1 MSVKSSFKRLLDSK
15 IVKVIRN
22 KYFLSTLF
30 FIVWI
35 LFIDTNNL
43 IKWYDDLKDV
53 AAQERQK
60 RYYKEA
66 IRETD
71 EQLKELHSNLDSL
84 EKFAREQY
92 YFHKADEEIFIVE
105 DSYKKKSETAE

>member
-1 MSVKSSFKRLLDSK
+1 MPKKSFKNRILESRL
-15 IVKVIRN
+15 VKVVKN
-22 KYFLSTLF
+22 KYFLVTIF
-30 FIVWI
+30 FVIWV

-43 IKWYDDLKDV
+43 IRWYSDMKDV

-66 IRETD
+66 IRQTD
-71 EQLKELHSNLDSL
+71 EQLKELDSNLDSL

-92 YFHKADEEIFIVE
+92 YFHKADEELFIVE
-105 DSYKKKSETAE
+105 ESFKNNLQNEK

>member
-1 MSVKSSFKRLLDSK
+1 MPKKSFKNRILESRL
-15 IVKVIRN
+15 VKVVKN
-22 KYFLSTLF
+22 KYFLVTIF
-30 FIVWI
+30 FVIWV

-43 IKWYDDLKDV
+43 IRWYSDMKDV

-66 IRETD
+66 IRQTD
-71 EQLKELHSNLDSL
+71 EQLKELDSNLDSL

-92 YFHKADEEIFIVE
+92 YFHKADEELFIVE
-105 DSYKKKSETAE
+105 ESFKNNLQNER

>member
-1 MSVKSSFKRLLDSK
+1 MPKKSFKNRILESRL
-15 IVKVIRN
+15 VKVVKN
-22 KYFLSTLF
+22 KYFLVTIF
-30 FIVWI
+30 FVIWV

-43 IKWYDDLKDV
+43 IRWYSDMKDV

-66 IRETD
+66 IRQTD
-71 EQLKELHSNLDSL
+71 EQLKELDSNLDSL

-92 YFHKADEEIFIVE
+92 YFHKSVEELFLVE
-105 DSYKKKSETAE
+105 ESFKNNLQNER

>member
-1 MSVKSSFKRLLDSK
+1 M
-15 IVKVIRN
+15 
-22 KYFLSTLF
+22 
-30 FIVWI
+30 
-35 LFIDTNNL
+35 
-43 IKWYDDLKDV
+43 KDV

-71 EQLKELHSNLDSL
+71 EQLKELDSNLDSL

-92 YFHKADEEIFIVE
+92 YFHRADEELFIVE
-105 DSYKKKSETAE
+105 ESYKKNNE

>member
-1 MSVKSSFKRLLDSK
+1 MHRKSFKNSLLESILFRIIK
-15 IVKVIRN
+15 N
-22 KYFLSTLF
+22 KYFLLSIF
-30 FIVWI
+30 FIIWV

-43 IKWYDDLKDV
+43 IRWYSDMKDV

-66 IRETD
+66 IRQTD
-71 EQLKELHSNLDSL
+71 EQLKELRSNLDSL

-92 YFHKADEEIFIVE
+92 YFHRADEELFIVE
-105 DSYKKKSETAE
+105 DSYYAK

>member
-1 MSVKSSFKRLLDSK
+1 MPKKSFKNRVLESTLFK
-15 IVKVIRN
+15 VVKN
-22 KYFLSTLF
+22 KYFLVSIF
-30 FIVWI
+30 FVIWV

-43 IKWYDDLKDV
+43 IRWYSDMKDV

-66 IRETD
+66 IRQTD
-71 EQLKELHSNLDSL
+71 EQLKELDSNLDSL

-92 YFHKADEEIFIVE
+92 YFHKADEELFIVE
-105 DSYKKKSETAE
+105 ESFKKNLNKER

>member
-1 MSVKSSFKRLLDSK
+1 MPKKSFKNKLLDSALF
-15 IVKVIRN
+15 KVIKN
-22 KYFLSTLF
+22 KYFLVSIF
-30 FIVWI
+30 FLVWV

-43 IKWYDDLKDV
+43 IRWYSDMKDV

-71 EQLKELHSNLDSL
+71 EQLKELDSNLDSL

-92 YFHKADEEIFIVE
+92 YFHRADEELFIVE
-105 DSYKKKSETAE
+105 ESYKKNNE

>member
-1 MSVKSSFKRLLDSK
+1 MSVKTSLKKFFASK
-15 IVKVIRN
+15 IFRIIKN
-22 KYFLSTLF
+22 KYFLATLF

-43 IKWYDDLKDV
+43 IRWYSDMKDV

-66 IRETD
+66 IKETD
-71 EQLKELHSNLDSL
+71 EQLKELRSNLDSL

-105 DSYKKKSETAE
+105 DAYRRNNEVER

>member
-1 MSVKSSFKRLLDSK
+1 MPKKSFKNRILESRL
-15 IVKVIRN
+15 VKVVKN
-22 KYFLSTLF
+22 KYFLVTIF
-30 FIVWI
+30 FVIWV

-43 IKWYDDLKDV
+43 IRWYSDMKDV

-66 IRETD
+66 IRQTD
-71 EQLKELHSNLDSL
+71 EQLKELDSNLDSL

-92 YFHKADEEIFIVE
+92 YFHKADEELFIVE
-105 DSYKKKSETAE
+105 ESFKNNL